1 MKFHSFGKKKVTISV
16 DTFKFSHKT
25 MKEPFEE
32 QKRPKAEEEESLNG
46 LNGGFLDLI

>member
-1 MKFHSFGKKKVTISV
+1 
-16 DTFKFSHKT
+16 

-46 LNGGFLDLI
+46 LNGGFLDLIQNKSSQNLTIDEENLID

>member
-1 MKFHSFGKKKVTISV
+1 
-16 DTFKFSHKT
+16 

-46 LNGGFLDLI
+46 LNGGFLDLIQNKSYQNLTIDEENLID